1 MLLERKEREI
11 VMRDGHE
18 HMWWHAHRHPWG
30 HGYEHM
36 WAYGHGW
43 GPGMPYMM
51 LSNLFWMALF
61 IALAVILIHL
71 LTTSNLLGEEHQSD
85 MLPNRPVEGR
95 SSHELDGV
103 KQCPCIH
110 PLLGFGKSGTGHNS
124 KSTITGK
131 TY

>member
-61 IALAVILIHL
+61 IALAVVLIHL
-71 LTTSNLLGEEHQSD
+71 LTTSNLL
-85 MLPNRPVEGR
+85 
-95 SSHELDGV
+95 GV

-131 TY
+131 TYFR